1 MARQQDP
8 APRAARLTALA
19 TVAILAM
26 VAAFAF
32 GRVFQGRAPTLELM
46 AAALVSVALAAA
58 SERRSLLLSTLLS
71 AVGLLWAIGV
81 IVFPH
86 SLWYGLPSKETLTAI
101 GHALRLVGEQA
112 KVQVAPTLPLPP
124 LMLAAL
130 TALWTASFSAYAL
143 ALRAGSPLLAILP
156 PIALVGFADTVLEDG
171 VRPVYAIAFL
181 GAALAVVFVDGLRR
195 IRQWGPM
202 WSGSRSRRL
211 AKTMDRGA
219 RGVALLAV
227 ATAVF
232 VPGLLPGFRSQ
243 ALVDFSST
251 GDDGA
256 RFDPFVSIK
265 AQLTSTDP
273 VDLFRVTSENGPS
286 YWRMFTLDHFNG
298 TDWTSSDPRL
308 ETAPSIPSPAEL
320 DTHIPSGA
328 TALPQRYQILAGLQ
342 NNMYLP
348 MASMPETVSL
358 PSGELRW
365 DADLATAGIPGGLPD
380 GYEYSVTSR
389 VVAPTAEQLNAVP
402 RPARTDFPRFTSVPG
417 DVSPEVARLAE
428 QWTADAST
436 PYQQVMALQ
445 EHFTTTGGF
454 QYSLDVEPTADADE
468 LLRFLTQTRKGFCQ
482 QFATAMAI
490 MVRELG
496 LPARVVV
503 GFRQGTPNGTT
514 YTVNS
519 HDAHSWVE
527 VLFAGYG
534 WLPFEPTPRIT
545 NPIAQPGTYLNPS
558 APVDSSSG
566 GAQGEQGAGG
576 GKDAAT
582 CLGANGRPLPGQLCN
597 ADPLLTPGRGDRG
610 GRGAGGSIG
619 DLPTSDV
626 GGYHVPYLKAFGVL
640 LGLAFVLALVL
651 PIAKAS
657 RRRRSLRRARGPR
670 ELVLATYRVFDSGAG
685 DLGLGRREGET
696 PQEYRERLSESVH
709 FSDGHLAALTAAAV
723 RAAYSPIEP
732 DSGEADDATRA
743 AKTAIRD
750 MRRDAGI
757 VRRIAGIYRS
767 GW

>member
-1 MARQQDP
+1 
-8 APRAARLTALA
+8 
-19 TVAILAM
+19 M

-71 AVGLLWAIGV
+71 AIGLLWAIGI

-86 SLWYGLPSKETLTAI
+86 SLWYGLPSKETLTEI

-112 KVQVAPTLPLPP
+112 KVQVAPTPPLPP

-211 AKTMDRGA
+211 RSTMDRGA
-219 RGVALLAV
+219 RGVAFLAV
-227 ATAVF
+227 ATAVL

-273 VDLFRVTSENGPS
+273 VDLFRVTSENGAS

-308 ETAPSIPSPAEL
+308 ETAPSIPSPAAL
-320 DTHIPSGA
+320 DTNIPPGA
-328 TALPQRYQILAGLQ
+328 TALPQRYQILTGLE

-348 MASMPETVSL
+348 MASAPETVTL

-365 DADLATAGIPGGLPD
+365 DADLATAGIPGGIPD

-389 VVAPTAEQLNAVP
+389 VVAPTPEQLDAVP

-428 QWTADAST
+428 QWTANAST

-445 EHFTTTGGF
+445 QHFTGGSF

-514 YTVNS
+514 YTVTS

-527 VLFAGYG
+527 VLFPGYG

-545 NPIAQPGTYLNPS
+545 NPIAQPGTYLNPA

-576 GKDAAT
+576 GKDAVT

-597 ADPLLTPGRGDRG
+597 ADPQLTRRADRG
-610 GRGAGGSIG
+610 GRGGVGSVG
-619 DLPTSDV
+619 DLPATDI
-626 GGYHVPYLKAFGVL
+626 GGYHVPYLKTFEVL
-640 LGLAFVLALVL
+640 LALGFVFALVL
-651 PIAKAS
+651 PIVKTG

-670 ELVLATYRVFDSGAG
+670 ELVLATYRVFDSGAA

-696 PQEYRERLSESVH
+696 PVEYRERLSEGVH

-732 DSGEADDATRA
+732 GADDATEATKA

-750 MRRDAGI
+750 MRRDVGI
-757 VRRIAGIYRS
+757 VRRIAGIYRP

>member
-1 MARQQDP
+1 
-8 APRAARLTALA
+8 
-19 TVAILAM
+19 
-26 VAAFAF
+26 
-32 GRVFQGRAPTLELM
+32 
-46 AAALVSVALAAA
+46 
-58 SERRSLLLSTLLS
+58 
-71 AVGLLWAIGV
+71 
-81 IVFPH
+81 
-86 SLWYGLPSKETLTAI
+86 
-101 GHALRLVGEQA
+101 
-112 KVQVAPTLPLPP
+112 
-124 LMLAAL
+124 
-130 TALWTASFSAYAL
+130 
-143 ALRAGSPLLAILP
+143 LP

-202 WSGSRSRRL
+202 WSASRSRRL
-211 AKTMDRGA
+211 TSTMGRGA

-227 ATAVF
+227 ATAVL

-265 AQLTSTDP
+265 AQLTATDP
-273 VDLFRVTSENGPS
+273 VDLFRVTSENGAS

-320 DTHIPSGA
+320 DTNIPPGA
-328 TALPQRYQILAGLQ
+328 TALPQRYQILSGLD

-348 MASMPETVSL
+348 MASTPETVTL
-358 PSGELRW
+358 PSGALRW
-365 DADLATAGIPGGLPD
+365 DADLATAGVPGGLPD
-380 GYEYSVTSR
+380 GYEYSVTSQ
-389 VVAPTAEQLNAVP
+389 VVAPTAEQLDAVP
-402 RPARTDFPRFTSVPG
+402 RPARTDFPRFTAVPG

-428 QWTADAST
+428 QWTANAST
-436 PYQQVMALQ
+436 PYRQVMALQ
-445 EHFTTTGGF
+445 QHFTNGSF

-496 LPARVVV
+496 LPSRVVV

-514 YTVNS
+514 YTVDS

-527 VLFAGYG
+527 VLFPGYG

-545 NPIAQPGTYLNPS
+545 NPIAQPGTYLNPA

-566 GAQGEQGAGG
+566 GAQGQQGAEA
-576 GKDAAT
+576 GKDVVT
-582 CLGANGRPLPGQLCN
+582 CRGANGRPLPGQLCN
-597 ADPLLTPGRGDRG
+597 ADPLLTPGRNDRG
-610 GRGAGGSIG
+610 GRGGTSSIG
-619 DLPTSDV
+619 DLPTTDV
-626 GGYHVPYLKAFGVL
+626 GGYHVPYLKAFAVL
-640 LGLAFVLALVL
+640 LGLGLVLVLVL
-651 PIAKAS
+651 PIAKTS

-670 ELVLATYRVFDSGAG
+670 ELVLATYRVFDSGAA
-685 DLGLGRREGET
+685 DLGLGRGEGET
-696 PQEYRERLSESVH
+696 PAEYGERLSDSVH
-709 FSDGHLAALTAAAV
+709 FSDGHLATLTAAAV

-732 DSGEADDATRA
+732 DAGDADQATRA
-743 AKTAIRD
+743 AKTAMRD
-750 MRRDAGI
+750 MRRDVGI
-757 VRRIAGIYRS
+757 VRRIAGIYRP